1 MAEDTNELNVAIG
14 ADPSGL
20 RDGMNEAANIVQRG
34 AQRITSSLE
43 SIGNIGEKLA
53 KFGTVLSTSVTLPI
67 VALGTASIKAYGEI
81 QSLQLGLEAVSGSTS
96 KANAEFVKLNS
107 VAKLP
112 GLGMQEA
119 VKGSINLQSIG
130 ISADKSRN
138 TLEQFGNAVATVGKG
153 RVEFE
158 RAVYGVQQLANTDFP
173 LGEDLNIIKDA
184 VPQVS
189 KLLKEAFGTSRS
201 DELTKLGK
209 SSKEVLNVILD
220 GLGKLPRVTGG
231 IKGAFENLG
240 DAIQQNLARLGK
252 RIDEAFDISGI
263 IEKLTNAMEKV
274 ISYFESL
281 SPSVQKTILVIVG
294 LAAVVGPLVLAL
306 GGIMAALPIIISGF
320 SALGTVIGAVLSPIG
335 LVVAAIAGLSYVI
348 YRYISDI
355 DKLNAAKNV
364 QIEIEQKYSQEF
376 GKAAS
381 DTKASIQELIYVFK
395 SQYSTLEQRKEA
407 YQKLISIDKSFTG
420 TLDNQY
426 RATSKLSDSFTSL
439 VKNMEAYALAQA
451 QVAVRAE
458 KFKQVAEA
466 EFNFGITQVKVDDAR
481 KKIGELTALYN
492 TGKIN
497 RDKYFDEL
505 LKVQD
510 TKLFQSFKSQKENL
524 KLITAEKNVI
534 SKLNEKEL
542 QQLQKST
549 QILEAQLKGGKIQG
563 KSIGENLRKQMQSQL
578 DNQKNILKLRF
589 GIEPIKTEEV
599 TEAVKGARKRSEAW
613 YNEEIKRLQ
622 DLKKQSIV
630 GSAEWVKY
638 GAAIERY
645 QKLLNPDKA
654 KETGAPKTELFY
666 ESEISRLEQL
676 KKRAVIGSEAWKQ
689 LNEQITKYNELL
701 NPSDLEPI
709 KLDSKGLLDQ
719 FGNEY
724 KSFNDF
730 MLAEVLRT
738 AEIMN
743 SAPNSI
749 KTGVDKINL
758 ESLKLADLTKQLN
771 VDLKNTIT
779 DSISGAI
786 SDTFTSIGKA
796 VAEGGNVVGAIGN
809 SLLKAFSGFLS
820 QMGELLIKY
829 GTLAVMKGTLDE
841 IVKTGGYQAIVAGI
855 AAIAVGAALS
865 FAGGAMGSAAS
876 KGMNGN
882 ISSSAGVSSGNNY
895 TSSYM
900 NGGGGGNNEIRL
912 RVDGRDLVTVLN
924 RNVIEQD
931 RLNAG

>member
-20 RDGMNEAANIVQRG
+20 REGMNEAVNIVQRG

-43 SIGNIGEKLA
+43 SIGNLGEKLT
-53 KFGTVLSTSVTLPI
+53 KFGTLLSASVTLPI

-130 ISADKSRN
+130 LSADKSRN
-138 TLEQFGNAVATVGKG
+138 ILEQFGNAVATVGKG

-240 DAIQQNLARLGK
+240 DAVQKNLARLGK

-263 IEKLTNAMEKV
+263 IEKITNAMEKV

-320 SALGTVIGAVLSPIG
+320 SALGAVIGAVLSPIG

-364 QIEIEQKYSQEF
+364 QIEVEQKYSQEF

-426 RATSKLSDSFTSL
+426 RATSRLSETFTSL

-466 EFNFGITQVKVDDAR
+466 EFNFGITQVKLDDAK
-481 KKIGELTALYN
+481 KKINELGELYRS
-492 TGKIN
+492 GKISK
-497 RDKYFDEL
+497 DKYFKEL
-505 LKVQD
+505 SKTQGSELN
-510 TKLFQSFKSQKENL
+510 QSLISQQKNL

-542 QQLQKST
+542 EQLQKST
-549 QILEAQLKGGKIQG
+549 RILEAQLKGGKIQG
-563 KSIGENLRKQMQSQL
+563 KFIGENLRKQMQSQL

-599 TEAVKGARKRSEAW
+599 TEAAKGARKGSEAW
-613 YNEEIKRLQ
+613 YKEEIKRLQ
-622 DLKKQSIV
+622 GLKEQAIV
-630 GSAEWVKY
+630 GSSEWVKY
-638 GAAIERY
+638 GNIIERY

-654 KETGAPKTELFY
+654 KENGAPRTELFY
-666 ESEISRLEQL
+666 ETEVSRLEQL

-701 NPSDLEPI
+701 NPTDLQPVKFE
-709 KLDSKGLLDQ
+709 SKGFLDD
-719 FGNEY
+719 FGKEY
-724 KSFNDF
+724 KTFNDF
-730 MLAEVLRT
+730 MFAQVQRTGKILSEDLPGFIDKAAMEALTAKVLLEEALEEVNKSLT
-738 AEIMN
+738 NVIN
-743 SAPNSI
+743 SQV
-749 KTGVDKINL
+749 VD
-758 ESLKLADLTKQLN
+758 
-771 VDLKNTIT
+771 
-779 DSISGAI
+779 GI
-786 SDTFTSIGKA
+786 SDAFASIGKSLA
-796 VAEGGNVVGAIGN
+796 TGSDLFKSLGQ
-809 SLLKAFSGFLS
+809 SLLSSFGKILS
-820 QMGELLIKY
+820 ELGKQMIQYGVGLLAIKI
-829 GTLAVMKGTLDE
+829 AMKSLNP
-841 IVKTGGYQAIVAGI
+841 YVAI
-855 AAIAVGAALS
+855 AAGAALVALG
-865 FAGGAMGSAAS
+865 AGISATVSKQSESIGGSGS
-876 KGMNGN
+876 
-882 ISSSAGVSSGNNY
+882 GVSSASGVP
-895 TSSYM
+895 SSGFT
-900 NGGGGGNNEIRL
+900 NSTVSNGSSGGGEYVFRL
-912 RVDGRDLVTVLN
+912 SGPDLIAVFN
-924 RNVIEQD
+924 RNVSAQD
-931 RLNAG
+931 KVTAG